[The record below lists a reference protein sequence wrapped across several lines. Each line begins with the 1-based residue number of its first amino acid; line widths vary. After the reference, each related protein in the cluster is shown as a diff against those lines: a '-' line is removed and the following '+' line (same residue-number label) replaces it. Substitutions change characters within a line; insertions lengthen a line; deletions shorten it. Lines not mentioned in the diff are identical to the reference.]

1 VPSRRDSDR
10 LEQAVQAG
18 TRREYP
24 AAARLLEELIAES
37 DAPPAEAFLL
47 LGRSYHALGDYS
59 RSITAFRDYLNL
71 RPRSGLG
78 FFFAGRSYLA
88 LKMPQK
94 AIPLLK
100 KALALRPND
109 AQILSLLGI
118 SYLRGRRSREA
129 VDYLQQAVQ
138 AVPDNP
144 RVYRAYINA
153 LLVRGIRLC
162 RSDDPDLGT
171 QMLRFVLDN
180 GVDEP
185 LPHLEL
191 GRVYREQ
198 GRLPEALE
206 HYTRAVGLAPEDAGL
221 RWYRASLLLALGQ
234 AAEARTE
241 LDLIRGL
248 RQDTPDL
255 TWNAE
260 LVDRFMIR
268 SFLAEGEWRRAA
280 EACRLV
286 LHRQQGDATVHA
298 MFAEALRRLGDDES
312 AGNHLE
318 RAVEM
323 DPRRLELR
331 YAQLMLA
338 WDQENWPGLQKALA
352 ATRRLQGEP
361 ALILRFEA
369 LLASRREGDDP
380 AVIALVQEAIGSSG
394 PVPELMFALA
404 ERYLRIG
411 LCELAEPWYAKTRS
425 VLPGHEPSYL
435 GEIATLEALI
445 AEGETEAERRL
456 LRLYGNYLVRWP
468 DNRAIRRDRA
478 TFLIKRASFAD
489 AAGDLE
495 ILLAWEPANPKLRR
509 VLAYSYRKTARYRE
523 AAVLLKSLLKEKPR
537 DLPLLLEFTGCLE
550 RAGAAGYAAAVL
562 QNAQSL
568 FSNASELTLALGR
581 LRFAEKKTEAAL
593 DAFRRAAAQAPKDP
607 RPYRWMARIYR
618 KTGVAEL
625 ADRYEAEAIR
635 RENS

>member
-1 VPSRRDSDR
+1 
-10 LEQAVQAG
+10 VQAG
-18 TRREYP
+18 FRREYP
-24 AAARLLEELIAES
+24 VAARLLEELIAAS
-37 DAPPAEAFLL
+37 DAPPPEAFLL
-47 LGRSYHALGDYS
+47 LGRSYHALGDFS
-59 RSITAFRDYLNL
+59 RSITAFRDYLRL

-100 KALALRPND
+100 KALVLRPDD

-129 VDYLQQAVQ
+129 VAYLQQAVQ

-144 RVYRAYINA
+144 RIYRAYVNA

-162 RSDDPDLGT
+162 RADDPDLGA
-171 QMLRFVLDN
+171 QMLRFVLEN

-206 HYTRAVGLAPEDAGL
+206 HYTRAVDLAPEDSSL
-221 RWYRASLLLALGQ
+221 RWYRASLLLALGST
-234 AAEARTE
+234 AEARAE
-241 LDLIRGL
+241 LDRIRSL

-255 TWNAE
+255 SWNAE

-298 MFAEALRRLGDDES
+298 MFAEALRNLGDDGS
-312 AGNHLE
+312 AGNHLQ
-318 RAVEM
+318 RAVEL
-323 DPRRLELR
+323 DPHRLELR

-338 WDQENWPGLQKALA
+338 WDREDWPGLQQALA
-352 ATRRLQGEP
+352 ATRRLQGDP
-361 ALILRFEA
+361 TLILRFEA

-380 AVIALVQEAIGSSG
+380 AVIALVQEAIGTSG

-411 LCELAEPWYAKTRS
+411 LGELAEPWYAKTRS

-435 GEIATLEALI
+435 GEIAALETRI
-445 AEGETEAERRL
+445 AEGEAGAERRL
-456 LRLYGNYLVRWP
+456 LRTYGDYLDRWE

-478 TFLIKRASFAD
+478 VFLIRRASFAE
-489 AAGDLE
+489 AASDLE

-509 VLAYSYRKTARYRE
+509 VLAYSYRKTGRYRE

-537 DLPLLLEFTGCLE
+537 DLPLLLEFAGCLE

-562 QNAQSL
+562 ENAQAL
-568 FSNASELTLALGR
+568 FSDSSELTLALGK

-593 DAFRRAAAQAPKDP
+593 DAFRKAAAQAPKDP
-607 RPYRWMARIYR
+607 RPYRWLARIYR

-625 ADRYEAEAIR
+625 AERYEAEANR
-635 RENS
+635 REKS